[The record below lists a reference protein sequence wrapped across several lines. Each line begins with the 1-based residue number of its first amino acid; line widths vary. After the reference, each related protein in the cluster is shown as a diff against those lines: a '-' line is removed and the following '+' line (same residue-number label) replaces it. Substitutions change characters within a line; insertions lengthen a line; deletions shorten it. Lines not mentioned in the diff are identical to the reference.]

1 MLLSVHNFKYFFLPI
16 IDELF
21 PIKLSNVEDDH
32 INLGS
37 DALKSLYRR
46 LSVLNKA
53 AIIKKDTA
61 LKFDIKESVDTE
73 DDEPVALSGKWT
85 FEYESNRWSRLNDSS
100 NTVQQ
105 IPDKYENL
113 ETIHTNTPVKLRR
126 SGSSRLKDGAKAIL
140 KRVES
145 VKLKKRK
152 NRDGMVLS
160 GQEVIKLSE
169 EDSDFYSRLDGF
181 LESKSSD
188 TLDQLGVNEDT
199 VMLRDEAITSHSD
212 SEYQVL
218 RKSFSE
224 ENLSTNFN
232 TVDVS
237 IYRII
242 HININNYN
250 NNFLYLAQIQ
260 NLSQSSQQQSEAE
273 KM

>member
-1 MLLSVHNFKYFFLPI
+1 
-16 IDELF
+16 
-21 PIKLSNVEDDH
+21 
-32 INLGS
+32 
-37 DALKSLYRR
+37 
-46 LSVLNKA
+46 LNKA

-160 GQEVIKLSE
+160 GQE

-199 VMLRDEAITSHSD
+199 VMLRDETITSHSD

-224 ENLSTNFN
+224 ENISTNFN
-232 TVDVS
+232 TVDRKS
-237 IYRII
+237 KTYRKV
-242 HININNYN
+242 HNNKAKLRKCESD
-250 NNFLYLAQIQ
+250 FRG
-260 NLSQSSQQQSEAE
+260 SD
-273 KM
+273 